1 MESIHDPKNLVGIS
15 ALIDNDDINSEI
27 DLGKIEQEIIQGAK
41 IDSDDTIDHAAEYK
55 KEMEKISQNIH
66 ISTAPNTSMSF
77 SMDDDAI
84 SVVSH
89 KSHYSENAIS
99 DAVRDDDIRVT
110 GMTSAEDVGF
120 GSPSNFGVPGFPS
133 ESPRR
138 PSPQRSYSSYSTDPQ
153 MRSMTMEER
162 RQSHISQVLG
172 DIDDREL
179 ECIDKEREEDNKTSL
194 LEQIDMLRMTL
205 DDDGID
211 ISGVP
216 VVTKNHPLNDI
227 QNVYK
232 ILRLKNDRNRYCSFA
247 EELILAGAYGLES
260 LFDGEKVWF
269 GSYRPDLVG
278 WSSTVKVKL
287 RRMRYETSTFVG
299 EIMENYQ
306 MSAGVRLMLELI
318 PSLFLYSRQ
327 KKISVNDNF
336 VSDKDY
342 KEAISQLN
350 SLE

>member
-15 ALIDNDDINSEI
+15 SLIDNDDINSEI

-41 IDSDDTIDHAAEYK
+41 IDNVNTVDHAAEYK
-55 KEMEKISQNIH
+55 KEMERISQNLH
-66 ISTAPNTSMSF
+66 ISSAPARSMAF
-77 SMDDDAI
+77 SMNDDD
-84 SVVSH
+84 
-89 KSHYSENAIS
+89 
-99 DAVRDDDIRVT
+99 DDDVRSVASYNSHHTSVSRNNGIRVT
-110 GMTSAEDVGF
+110 GMANASDAGFASNTFGLGSFQSA
-120 GSPSNFGVPGFPS
+120 P
-133 ESPRR
+133 ESPR
-138 PSPQRSYSSYSTDPQ
+138 SPVYNSDPQ
-153 MRSMTMEER
+153 LKHMTNEEK

-172 DIDDREL
+172 DIDDKEL
-179 ECIDKEREEDNKTSL
+179 ECIDKEREEDTKTSL

-216 VVTKNHPLNDI
+216 VVSKNHSLNDI

-306 MSAGVRLMLELI
+306 MSAGMRLVLELL
-318 PSLFLYSRQ
+318 PSVFLYSRSR
-327 KKISVNDNF
+327 KLAVNDNF
-336 VSDKDY
+336 ATDKDY

-350 SLE
+350 NLD

>member
-15 ALIDNDDINSEI
+15 SLIDNDDINSEI

-41 IDSDDTIDHAAEYK
+41 IDQANTVDHAAEYK
-55 KEMEKISQNIH
+55 KEMERISQNLH
-66 ISTAPNTSMSF
+66 ISSTPVQSMAF
-77 SMDDDAI
+77 SMDDD
-84 SVVSH
+84 
-89 KSHYSENAIS
+89 
-99 DAVRDDDIRVT
+99 DDDVRSVASYSSRHTSVSRNNGIRVT
-110 GMTSAEDVGF
+110 GVTSASDVGF
-120 GSPSNFGVPGFPS
+120 RSNNYGS
-133 ESPRR
+133 ESFQSAPEAPR
-138 PSPQRSYSSYSTDPQ
+138 SPVYNSDPQ
-153 MRSMTMEER
+153 LKHMTNEEK

-172 DIDDREL
+172 DIDDKEL
-179 ECIDKEREEDNKTSL
+179 ECIDKEREEDTKTSI

-216 VVTKNHPLNDI
+216 VVSKNHSINDI

-306 MSAGVRLMLELI
+306 MSAGMRLVLELL
-318 PSLFLYSRQ
+318 PSIFLYSRSR
-327 KKISVNDNF
+327 KLAVNDNF
-336 VSDKDY
+336 ATDKDY

-350 SLE
+350 NLD

>member
-15 ALIDNDDINSEI
+15 SLIDDDDINSEI

-41 IDSDDTIDHAAEYK
+41 LDNINTVDHAAEYK
-55 KEMEKISQNIH
+55 KEMERISQNLH
-66 ISTAPNTSMSF
+66 ISSNPSRSLAFT
-77 SMDDDAI
+77 MDDDDGDDDDAK

-89 KSHYSENAIS
+89 HSYNSRHTSASKNKG
-99 DAVRDDDIRVT
+99 IRIT
-110 GMTSAEDVGF
+110 GMSSASDSGF
-120 GSPSNFGVPGFPS
+120 GNNTYGHGSFPS
-133 ESPRR
+133 AQTSPKN
-138 PSPQRSYSSYSTDPQ
+138 SVYNSDPQ
-153 MRSMTMEER
+153 LKHMTNEEK
-162 RQSHISQVLG
+162 RQTHISQVLG
-172 DIDDREL
+172 DIDDKEL
-179 ECIDKEREEDNKTSL
+179 ECIDKEREEDTKTSL

-211 ISGVP
+211 IAGVP
-216 VVTKNHPLNDI
+216 VVTKNHSLTDI

-306 MSAGVRLMLELI
+306 MSAGMRLVLELL
-318 PSLFLYSRQ
+318 PSIFLYSRQ
-327 KKISVNDNF
+327 RKIAVNDNF
-336 VSDKDY
+336 ATDKDY

>member
-1 MESIHDPKNLVGIS
+1 MESIHDPKNVVGIS
-15 ALIDNDDINSEI
+15 SLIDDDIGSEI
-27 DLGKIEQEIIQGAK
+27 DLGRIEQEIIQGAK
-41 IDSDDTIDHAAEYK
+41 IEGTHTVDHAAEYK
-55 KEMEKISQNIH
+55 KEMERISQNIN
-66 ISTAPNTSMSF
+66 ISSMPPSDTSF
-77 SMDDDAI
+77 SFEPSMDRDDAE
-84 SVVSH
+84 SVM
-89 KSHYSENAIS
+89 SERSNG
-99 DAVRDDDIRVT
+99 IRVT
-110 GMTSAEDVGF
+110 GIESDLGF
-120 GSPSNFGVPGFPS
+120 SQSSDFDISGVSSPARGERHNSN
-133 ESPRR
+133 
-138 PSPQRSYSSYSTDPQ
+138 YSHDPQ
-153 MRSMTMEER
+153 LRHMTNEEK
-162 RQSHISQVLG
+162 RQNHISQVLG

-179 ECIDKEREEDNKTSL
+179 ECIDKEREEDTKTSL

-216 VVTKNHPLNDI
+216 IANKHHSLNDI
-227 QNVYK
+227 QNIYK

-247 EELILAGAYGLES
+247 EELILAGAYGLEN

-306 MSAGVRLMLELI
+306 MSAGVRLMLELV

-327 KKISVNDNF
+327 KKIAVNDNL
-336 VSDKDY
+336 VTDKDY

>member
-15 ALIDNDDINSEI
+15 SLIDNDDINSEI

-41 IDSDDTIDHAAEYK
+41 IEYVNNVDHAAEYK
-55 KEMEKISQNIH
+55 KEMERISQNLN
-66 ISTAPNTSMSF
+66 ISSIPSRNMEF
-77 SMDDDAI
+77 SMDDDDDDDDVR
-84 SVVSH
+84 SVASYNSHQTSVSR
-89 KSHYSENAIS
+89 NN
-99 DAVRDDDIRVT
+99 DIRVT
-110 GMTSAEDVGF
+110 GMTNASDIGFRSFQSAA
-120 GSPSNFGVPGFPS
+120 
-133 ESPRR
+133 ESPR
-138 PSPQRSYSSYSTDPQ
+138 SPVYNSDPQ
-153 MRSMTMEER
+153 LKHMTNEEK

-172 DIDDREL
+172 DIDDKEL
-179 ECIDKEREEDNKTSL
+179 ECIDKEREEDTKTSL

-216 VVTKNHPLNDI
+216 VVSKNHPLNDI

-306 MSAGVRLMLELI
+306 MSAGMRLVLELL
-318 PSLFLYSRQ
+318 PSIFLYSRQ
-327 KKISVNDNF
+327 RKIAVNDNF
-336 VSDKDY
+336 ATDKDY

>member
-1 MESIHDPKNLVGIS
+1 MESIHDPKNVVGIS
-15 ALIDNDDINSEI
+15 ALIDNDDINSDI
-27 DLGKIEQEIIQGAK
+27 DLGMIEREIIQGAQ
-41 IDSDDTIDHAAEYK
+41 INGLNQIDHAAEYK
-55 KEMEKISQNIH
+55 KEMQRISQNLQ
-66 ISTAPNTSMSF
+66 ISQASAPSMSF
-77 SMDDDAI
+77 SLNDDTRSFA
-84 SVVSH
+84 SQSYSPSMQSH
-89 KSHYSENAIS
+89 NSH
-99 DAVRDDDIRVT
+99 DDIRVT
-110 GMTSAEDVGF
+110 GISGANDMGVS
-120 GSPSNFGVPGFPS
+120 SNNFSTPTPDPVYS
-133 ESPRR
+133 S
-138 PSPQRSYSSYSTDPQ
+138 SYSSDPQ
-153 MRSMTMEER
+153 MKNMTQEEK
-162 RQSHISQVLG
+162 RQSHINQVLG

-179 ECIDKEREEDNKTSL
+179 EGIDKEREEDTKASL
-194 LEQIDMLRMTL
+194 SEQIDMLRMTL

-211 ISGVP
+211 IRGVP
-216 VVTKNHPLNDI
+216 IVSKTHSLSDI

-260 LFDGEKVWF
+260 IFDGEKVWF

-306 MSAGVRLMLELI
+306 MSAGMRLVLELL
-318 PSLFLYSRQ
+318 PSVFLYSRQ

-336 VSDKDY
+336 ASDKDY

>member
-15 ALIDNDDINSEI
+15 SLIDNDDINSEI
-27 DLGKIEQEIIQGAK
+27 DLGRIEQEIIQGAK
-41 IDSDDTIDHAAEYK
+41 IGGSNTIDHAAEYK
-55 KEMEKISQNIH
+55 KEMERISQNIH
-66 ISTAPNTSMSF
+66 ISSAPQPSMAF
-77 SMDDDAI
+77 SIDDDAR
-84 SVVSH
+84 SAT
-89 KSHYSENAIS
+89 SHYSESVQSEAS
-99 DAVRDDDIRVT
+99 RGDGIRVT
-110 GMTSAEDVGF
+110 GMSGAEDVGF
-120 GSPSNFGVPGFPS
+120 SSPSNFGIPGFPS
-133 ESPRR
+133 ASPVQSRQ
-138 PSPQRSYSSYSTDPQ
+138 SNYSSDTHMKSL
-153 MRSMTMEER
+153 TMEEK

-172 DIDDREL
+172 DIDDKEL
-179 ECIDKEREEDNKTSL
+179 ECIDKEREEDTKTSL

-216 VVTKNHPLNDI
+216 IVSKSHSLNDI

-306 MSAGVRLMLELI
+306 MSSGVRLMLELV

-327 KKISVNDNF
+327 KKIAVNDNF
-336 VSDKDY
+336 ATDSAY

-350 SLE
+350 NLE

>member
-15 ALIDNDDINSEI
+15 SLIDNDDINSEI

-41 IDSDDTIDHAAEYK
+41 IDNVSTVDHAAEYK
-55 KEMEKISQNIH
+55 KEMERISQNLH
-66 ISTAPNTSMSF
+66 ISSTPTRSMAF
-77 SMDDDAI
+77 SMADDDDTR
-84 SVVSH
+84 SVASYTSHQTSVSRN
-89 KSHYSENAIS
+89 E
-99 DAVRDDDIRVT
+99 DIRVT
-110 GMTSAEDVGF
+110 GMASASDAGF
-120 GSPSNFGVPGFPS
+120 GPNTFGPDSFQSTP
-133 ESPRR
+133 ESPRNHVYN
-138 PSPQRSYSSYSTDPQ
+138 SDPQ
-153 MRSMTMEER
+153 LKNMTNEEK

-172 DIDDREL
+172 DIDDKEL
-179 ECIDKEREEDNKTSL
+179 ECIDKEREEDTKTSL

-216 VVTKNHPLNDI
+216 VVSKNHSLTDI

-306 MSAGVRLMLELI
+306 MSAGMRLVLELL
-318 PSLFLYSRQ
+318 PSIFLYSRQ
-327 KKISVNDNF
+327 RKIAVNDNF
-336 VSDKDY
+336 ATDKDY